1 MAICPSGSNQT
12 SREIRIRASILR
24 SVASQVCDL
33 TDEAVILRNARIDEL
48 VLAPDPHSVFI
59 NEPECVHHFLTSED
73 RERFLNCG

>member
-33 TDEAVILRNARIDEL
+33 TDEAVILRYARIDEL
-48 VLAPDPHSVFI
+48 VLAPNPHSVFI
-59 NEPECVHHFLTSED
+59 NKPECAHHVLTSED